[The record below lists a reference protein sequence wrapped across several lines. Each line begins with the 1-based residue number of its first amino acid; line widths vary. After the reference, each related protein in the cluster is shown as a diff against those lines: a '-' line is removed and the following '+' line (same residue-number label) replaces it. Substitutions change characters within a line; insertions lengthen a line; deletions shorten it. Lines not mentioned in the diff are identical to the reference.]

1 MCFGWVGGGEMI
13 LCIDDIIP
21 GAHPTFL
28 PSLPPFLPAPH
39 SPSHPLSPSL
49 LPLFFAPSL
58 PPASDLFFTSSVPPT
73 INVGTNITAAC
84 PIPNIPRSTVTAEET
99 DDITYCNVV
108 SERGVFRSRSVTVT
122 DPTQQGLLAF

>member
-1 MCFGWVGGGEMI
+1 MI

-28 PSLPPFLPAPH
+28 PSPPSSLPLTPPLTL
-39 SPSHPLSPSL
+39 SHPLSSLSSSLPPS
-49 LPLFFAPSL
+49 P

-73 INVGTNITAAC
+73 INVGANVTAVC
-84 PIPNIPRSTVTAEET
+84 PIPDIPRSTVTAEET